1 MIAAELFEHLPGDEL
16 VEEIQAFRN
25 VQGAGFLPAPEWG
38 LGTRESGRGMLM
50 ADLDFDGDLDVVIN
64 NLETPA
70 RLFENRLCGGDHLQI
85 DLLRWPEAAN
95 RYAIGAQVRL
105 ETSTGTYLRTV
116 RAVGAY
122 LSGDAP
128 RLHIGVPDGSRLLA
142 ARIVWPDGK
151 WSVLQAPTL
160 NHLITVT
167 RQASLDEG

>member
-1 MIAAELFEHLPGDEL
+1 M
-16 VEEIQAFRN
+16 
-25 VQGAGFLPAPEWG
+25 
-38 LGTRESGRGMLM
+38 
-50 ADLDFDGDLDVVIN
+50 
-64 NLETPA
+64 
-70 RLFENRLCGGDHLQI
+70 
-85 DLLRWPEAAN
+85 
-95 RYAIGAQVRL
+95 RL